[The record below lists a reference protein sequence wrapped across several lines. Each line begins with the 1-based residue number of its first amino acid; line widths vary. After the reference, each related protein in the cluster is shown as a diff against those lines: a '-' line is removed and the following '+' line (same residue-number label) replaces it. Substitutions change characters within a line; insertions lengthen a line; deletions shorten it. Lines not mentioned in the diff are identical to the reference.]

1 MAQKNSH
8 PKAYQNL
15 ELLAPAGTP
24 DAFYAALYA
33 GADAIYCALG
43 CDFNARRSADN
54 FSDDEFKEACRSA
67 HLLDVKVY
75 VPINIEVRTQEIEP
89 LCNLVERAWKLGAD
103 AFIVQDWGVL
113 YELRRR
119 YPFIEIHISTQS
131 NIHDARGVLWC
142 KEHGATRVT
151 LSRELSLPE
160 LSQLAKTG
168 VDLECFGH
176 GAICFCYSGLCML
189 SSLNGDRSA
198 NRGLCAQPCR
208 LHYELIDDEGHV
220 YSTKAKDHLLCPKDY
235 NTHAHLAE
243 MAAAGVH
250 SLKIEGRMKSA
261 AYVYAVVKA
270 YRMQLD
276 ALQEGRHL
284 SNAESEE
291 VSHLLYRSFNRGF
304 TTAYLHGRSGN
315 EMMSYERSNNQ
326 GELIGRVV
334 ASKDLGV
341 YKRPRPDKPGRFRYK
356 PTAKLEV
363 LLTASVYKDDLLE
376 IREDGHSDFLTSKV
390 EADTHAGEVL
400 VCQTA
405 RAVPVGCPVR
415 LIRAQSYMDIAR
427 ACANHTLVRRRLI
440 DISVSAH
447 KGAPIMCTFHVVGDA
462 SLEVSVTGEVLE
474 PARTKS
480 LSAEDIA
487 KHIGRLGA
495 SSFEVRTWDI
505 DLEDGVGASFSMLH
519 ALSRQAQEALEQKIL
534 SSYDEATRAQ
544 KLACARMQVHNR
556 AQLHNRVPL
565 QRTLSVEVNSTVK
578 RLHTPEVCAL
588 VETPEQAKVALESGA
603 QRLYATADA
612 LTYAREHRMV
622 WPMWEHNAPNSHHK
636 LGETPSHEPICILDE
651 VCRERDHKRCDHFI
665 ETGRACAVGNIS
677 ELALAQQR
685 GAYPEIRPCIPVLNA
700 SCVRAMAESG
710 ACGLWF
716 SPEASLDEICELS
729 QTSPITCGVLVMGR
743 PRSMTTEHC
752 VLQAAEKCI
761 HNCLACTLRTGKMYV
776 KSERGDVH
784 PVRVDLQGRSRIY
797 AGHVLDATPEIP
809 RLLTCDV
816 TRFLVDCTLLDDGET
831 RAYIQRTVRA
841 VSLAQEGKPMK
852 KRLAHA
858 FSARLYDP
866 IG

>member
-1 MAQKNSH
+1 MTSSS
-8 PKAYQNL
+8 L

-54 FSDDEFKEACRSA
+54 FSDDEFQEACRAA
-67 HLLDVKVY
+67 HILGVKVY
-75 VPINIEVRTQEIEP
+75 VPINIEIRTQEIEP
-89 LCNLVERAWKLGAD
+89 LCALVERAWKLGAD

-113 YELRRR
+113 YELCHR

-131 NIHDARGVLWC
+131 NIHDVRGVLWC

-160 LSQLAKTG
+160 LSQLSKTG

-208 LHYELIDDEGHV
+208 LHYELLDDEGHI

-235 NTHAHLAE
+235 NTHANLKDMAE
-243 MAAAGVH
+243 AGVH

-276 ALQEGRHL
+276 ALKAGRKLTDEEH
-284 SNAESEE
+284 EE

-326 GELIGRVV
+326 GELVGRVV

-390 EADTHAGEVL
+390 EVDTHAGDVL

-405 RAVPVGCPVR
+405 RAVPNGCPVR
-415 LIRAQSYMDIAR
+415 LIRAQSFMDIAR
-427 ACANHTLVRRRLI
+427 ACANHTLVRRRFV
-440 DISVSAH
+440 DISVYAH
-447 KGAPIMCTFHVVGDA
+447 KEAPIVCTFRVCDDE
-462 SLEVSVTGEVLE
+462 SFEVSVTGDILE
-474 PARTKS
+474 SARTKS
-480 LSAEDIA
+480 LSAEDVA
-487 KHIGRLGA
+487 KHLGRLGS
-495 SSFEVRTWDI
+495 SSFEVRKWDI
-505 DLEDGVGASFSMLH
+505 DLDDGVGASFSMLH
-519 ALSRQAQEALEQKIL
+519 ALSRRAQEALEEKIL
-534 SSYDEATRAQ
+534 ASYDEEKRAHT
-544 KLACARMQVHNR
+544 LADARSQVRTQAHLRGCA
-556 AQLHNRVPL
+556 
-565 QRTLSVEVNSTVK
+565 LSQGSQTI
-578 RLHTPEVCAL
+578 EVCAL
-588 VETPEQAKVALESGA
+588 VTSPEQAKVALESGA
-603 QRLYATADA
+603 NRLYATADT
-612 LTYAREHRMV
+612 LTYARAHQML
-622 WPMWEHNAPNSHHK
+622 WPAWKDTSESVFCRSEEAIC
-636 LGETPSHEPICILDE
+636 HEPICILDE
-651 VCRERDHKRCDHFI
+651 VCRERDHKRIDHFI
-665 ETGRACAVGNIS
+665 KRGCACAVGNIS
-677 ELALAQQR
+677 ELALAHER
-685 GAYPEIRPCIPVLNA
+685 GAYPEIRSCIPVLNA
-700 SCVRAMAESG
+700 SCIRAMAESG
-710 ACGLWF
+710 AYGMWF
-716 SPEASLDEICELS
+716 SPEASLDAICELAA
-729 QTSPITCGVLVMGR
+729 TSPITCGLLVLGR

-752 VLQAAEKCI
+752 VLQAAEQCI
-761 HNCLACTLRTGKMYV
+761 HNCLACSLRTREMYV

-809 RLLTCDV
+809 RLLASGV
-816 TRFLVDCTLLDDGET
+816 TRFLVDCTLLDEAEV
-831 RAYIQRTVRA
+831 RSYIQRTAAA
-841 VSLAQEGKPMK
+841 VSLAQAGKPMK